1 MFSSITPA
9 QAKALRAGGY
19 LALVVAFLSAINW
32 ILVIREYYVMEH
44 QWPAASATVYSMRE
58 DSRVVTPPSSR
69 LHSYY
74 VYWVEYT
81 VVLDLPQSQCP
92 GSMVPLTSAEP
103 QCTAEVKTPETK
115 SRADTVD
122 WFNRHPRNSR
132 LIVHYDAQSG
142 RMMLG
147 GESVFDIYPWGKIAI
162 TAVAFVIAALML
174 IAGRSQTARPEYPQD
189 VPEVK
194 EE

>member
-32 ILVIREYYVMEH
+32 ILVIREYSVMEH

-58 DSRVVTPPSSR
+58 DSREVTPPSSR
-69 LHSYY
+69 QHSYQ
-74 VYWVEYT
+74 VYWVQFM
-81 VVLDLPQSQCP
+81 VVLDLPQGQCP

-103 QCTAEVKTPETK
+103 QCTAEVKTPEVK
-115 SRADTVD
+115 SRADAIV
-122 WFNRHPRNSR
+122 WFSRHPRNSR
-132 LIVHYDAQSG
+132 LVVHYDAQSG
-142 RMMLG
+142 RMVLG
-147 GESVFDIYPWGKIAI
+147 GESIFDIYPWDKIAI

-174 IAGRSQTARPEYPQD
+174 IAGRSQTARPEYPQG